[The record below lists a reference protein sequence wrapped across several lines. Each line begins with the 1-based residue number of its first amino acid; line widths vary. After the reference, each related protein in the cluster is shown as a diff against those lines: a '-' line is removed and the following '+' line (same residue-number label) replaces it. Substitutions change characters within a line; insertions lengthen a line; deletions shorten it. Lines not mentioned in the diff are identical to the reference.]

1 MPNTCVSFAVLLLFL
16 LSTTTALRIPLEPI
30 FSSQEMNGDAPSPE
44 WSVGGR
50 NYNVE
55 LAPSNDEP
63 VLVITVEGSNGQFD
77 LQHNTRLDKGKVLSI
92 HSPDCGFDGSAF
104 SLVDSQTTESSP
116 EIRIVDQKVPEGYF
130 GSTVFDDA
138 DGSCVIYINVGRLIE
153 NTDQFLWDTLSWRSL
168 SPEGFSGQVSSI
180 DLSGL

>member
-1 MPNTCVSFAVLLLFL
+1 MLNARVSFGLLVLLT
-16 LSTTTALRIPLEPI
+16 TTTALPLSLAPI
-30 FSSQEMNGDAPSPE
+30 FSSQANGDAPSAE
-44 WSVGGR
+44 WSVDGR
-50 NYNVE
+50 NYSVE

-63 VLVITVEGSNGQFD
+63 VLVIVVEGSDGQFD
-77 LQHNTRLDKGKVLSI
+77 LVHSTRMDKGDVLSI

-104 SLVDSQTTESSP
+104 SLFDSETTESSP

-138 DGSCVIYINVGRLIE
+138 DGSCVISINVGRLIE
-153 NTDQFLWDTLSWRSL
+153 NTDQFRWDTLSWRSL